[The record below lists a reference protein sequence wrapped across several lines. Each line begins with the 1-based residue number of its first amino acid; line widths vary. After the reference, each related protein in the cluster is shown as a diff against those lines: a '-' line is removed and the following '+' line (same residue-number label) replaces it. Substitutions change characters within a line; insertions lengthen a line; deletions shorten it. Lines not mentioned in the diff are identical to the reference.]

1 MICCEGLHAQRA
13 IPRLELVFAATRTPH
28 LASTLSLE
36 PDTRSMAALI
46 LVAGPGWETW
56 DGVEEATEEISDPLS
71 FHSSRWRRI

>member
-1 MICCEGLHAQRA
+1 
-13 IPRLELVFAATRTPH
+13 
-28 LASTLSLE
+28 
-36 PDTRSMAALI
+36 MAALI